1 MGCKA
6 GGFGEQGQPLK
17 IVWLARAVA
26 DRDAQIDYIAQDS
39 ISAALDVGDRLMA
52 AVARLVDHPDM
63 GREGRVNG
71 TRELVVRRTSLV
83 VIYRVRNTRVEVL
96 RVLHGAQMW
105 P

>member
-1 MGCKA
+1 MKV
-6 GGFGEQGQPLK
+6 
-17 IVWLARAVA
+17 VWLARAVA

-39 ISAALDVGDRLMA
+39 ISAAFDVGDRLME
-52 AVARLVDHPDM
+52 AVARLTDHPDM
-63 GREGRVNG
+63 GREGRVSG

-83 VIYRVRNTRVEVL
+83 VVYRVRSARVQVL

>member
-1 MGCKA
+1 M
-6 GGFGEQGQPLK
+6 K

-26 DRDAQIDYIAQDS
+26 DRDAQIEYIAQDS
-39 ISAALDVGDRLMA
+39 ISAALEVGDRLME
-52 AVARLVDHPDM
+52 AVVRLADYPKM
-63 GREGRVNG
+63 GREGRVSG

-83 VIYRVRNTRVEVL
+83 VIYRVGAERVEVL